1 MRPKPRGP
9 GTPVGASRPIYTFPR
24 GGFDL
29 WNSRYILVPVAL
41 NGWMGEENG
50 FTRIAPASAIAT
62 DPARA
67 QDWIDRQGWQLLRN
81 RSALPRAWVV
91 HSAMVIPPTA
101 SGSPERVELVRTLVS
116 SAAGAGGE
124 RSGQSVNLRRTAFVE
139 TDDPQRLAGL
149 RAAPAAGPTGS
160 VVISAADPQRV
171 ELRATL
177 PRPGLVVLADL
188 HYPGWEL
195 TIDGIPAPILRVNR
209 MMRGALVLEGTHTLV
224 YTYRPVLFRL
234 GIGGSLLGLILL
246 GALIPWAWRGVGVS
260 RQE

>member
-1 MRPKPRGP
+1 MDP
-9 GTPVGASRPIYTFPR
+9 GRQRRQPADLHISR

-50 FTRIAPASAIAT
+50 FTRIAPPRAIAT

-91 HSAMVIPPTA
+91 HSAILIPPTE

-149 RAAPAAGPTGS
+149 RAAPAAGPTGF

-177 PRPGLVVLADL
+177 PRPGLVVAADL

-195 TIDGIPAPILRVNR
+195 TIDGIPAPSSRQ
-209 MMRGALVLEGTHTLV
+209 
-224 YTYRPVLFRL
+224 PDD
-234 GIGGSLLGLILL
+234 
-246 GALIPWAWRGVGVS
+246 AWRFGPRGYAHARLHVSPGLVPAGHRRLAARPDPPGRIDSLGVRGVDVS